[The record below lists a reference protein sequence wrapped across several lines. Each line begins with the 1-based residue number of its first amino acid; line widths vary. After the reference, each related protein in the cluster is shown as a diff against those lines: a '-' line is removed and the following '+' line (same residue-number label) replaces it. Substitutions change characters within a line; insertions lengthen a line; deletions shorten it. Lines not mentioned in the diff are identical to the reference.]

1 MDPSGGGTS
10 PKPRQV
16 RVAAVQAAPVFLNR
30 EATVDKAVGLIEKA
44 AAGGAGLVVFPETFV
59 PTYPD
64 WVWRTKPWDA
74 HHSELTARL
83 LDQAVTVPSAA
94 TEALGA
100 AAAREGVWLSIGVD
114 ERDRH
119 STTLY
124 NSQLLFSADGALVQC
139 HRKLMPTG
147 GERLVWGMGDG
158 STVGVVETPYGL
170 VGTLACWENYMPL
183 ARAALYGQGVDI
195 YLAPTWDNSDVWVAS
210 MRHIAKEGRCFVVA
224 VNYCLRGSDVPAD
237 VPGRDELYGGDD
249 DWMSRGN
256 TMIVGPDGDVLAG
269 PLEGEEG
276 ILYADIDATRART
289 GRLQFDPVGHY
300 GRADV
305 FRLTVDAS
313 PRRSVS
319 YTAGAADEPDA
330 AGEVPPP
337 AM

>member
-1 MDPSGGGTS
+1 MET
-10 PKPRQV
+10 V
-16 RVAAVQAAPVFLNR
+16 RVAAVQAAPVFLAR
-30 EATVDKAVGLIEKA
+30 EETVDKAVGLIEKA

-64 WVWRTKPWDA
+64 WVWRTRPWDGHA
-74 HHSELTARL
+74 SALYARL
-83 LDQAVTVPSAA
+83 LDQAVVVPSQT
-94 TEALGA
+94 TETLGA
-100 AAAREGVWLSIGVD
+100 AAARAGVWLSIGVD

-124 NSQLLFSADGALVQC
+124 NSQLLFDADGRLMQC

-158 STVGVVETPYGL
+158 STLGVVETPFGA

-183 ARAALYGQGVDI
+183 ARAALYAQGVDI
-195 YLAPTWDNSDVWVAS
+195 YLAPTWDNSEVWVAS
-210 MRHIAKEGRCFVVA
+210 MRHIAKEGRVFVVG

-249 DWMSRGN
+249 DWLSRGN
-256 TMIVGPDGDVLAG
+256 TVIVGPEGEILAG

-276 ILYADIDATRART
+276 ILYADLDAARARAA
-289 GRLQFDPVGHY
+289 RLQFDPVGHY

-305 FRLTVDAS
+305 LRLTVDRR
-313 PRRSVS
+313 PHRSVAF
-319 YTAGAADEPDA
+319 TAEPGEGAVSGQPGDVDPG
-330 AGEVPPP
+330 AGVGE
-337 AM
+337 

>member
-1 MDPSGGGTS
+1 MET
-10 PKPRQV
+10 V
-16 RVAAVQAAPVFLNR
+16 RVAAVQAAPVFLDR
-30 EATVDKAVGLIEKA
+30 EATVDKVVGLIEKA
-44 AAGGAGLVVFPETFV
+44 AGGGAGLVVFPETFV

-74 HHSELTARL
+74 HHSALTARL

-100 AAAREGVWLSIGVD
+100 AAARHGVWLSIGVD

-124 NSQLLFSADGALVQC
+124 NSQLLFSAEGALVQC

-158 STVGVVETPYGL
+158 STVGVVETPFGL

-210 MRHIAKEGRCFVVA
+210 MRHIAKEGRVFVVA

-237 VPGRDELYGGDD
+237 VPGRDDLYGGDD

-276 ILYADIDATRART
+276 ILYADIDATRARV

-305 FRLTVDAS
+305 FRLSVDAR

-319 YTAGAADEPDA
+319 YSGAAEEPEGA
-330 AGEVPPP
+330 APSGEPRRGDHGAGVGE
-337 AM
+337 

>member
-1 MDPSGGGTS
+1 MQPSGTTS
-10 PKPRQV
+10 PTPRPV

-30 EATVDKAVGLIEKA
+30 EATVDKAIGLIEKA
-44 AAGGAGLVVFPETFV
+44 AAGGAELVVFPETFV

-124 NSQLLFSADGALVQC
+124 NSQLLFNADGALVQC

-158 STVGVVETPYGL
+158 STVGVVDTPYGL
-170 VGTLACWENYMPL
+170 VGTLAC
-183 ARAALYGQGVDI
+183 
-195 YLAPTWDNSDVWVAS
+195 
-210 MRHIAKEGRCFVVA
+210 
-224 VNYCLRGSDVPAD
+224 
-237 VPGRDELYGGDD
+237 
-249 DWMSRGN
+249 
-256 TMIVGPDGDVLAG
+256 
-269 PLEGEEG
+269 
-276 ILYADIDATRART
+276 
-289 GRLQFDPVGHY
+289 
-300 GRADV
+300 
-305 FRLTVDAS
+305 
-313 PRRSVS
+313 
-319 YTAGAADEPDA
+319 
-330 AGEVPPP
+330 
-337 AM
+337 

>member
-1 MDPSGGGTS
+1 MET
-10 PKPRQV
+10 V
-16 RVAAVQAAPVFLNR
+16 RVAAVQAAPVFLQR

-44 AAGGAGLVVFPETFV
+44 AGGGAGLVVFPETFV

-64 WVWRTKPWDA
+64 WVWRTRPWDA
-74 HHSELTARL
+74 HASALYARL
-83 LDQAVTVPSAA
+83 LDQAVVVPSPA

-100 AAAREGVWLSIGVD
+100 AAARAGVWLSIGVD
-114 ERDRH
+114 ELDRH

-124 NSQLLFSADGALVQC
+124 NSQLLFDADGALVQC

-158 STVGVVETPYGL
+158 STMGVVDTPFGL

-183 ARAALYGQGVDI
+183 ARAALYAQGVDI
-195 YLAPTWDNSDVWVAS
+195 YLAPTWDNSDVWVAT
-210 MRHIAKEGRCFVVA
+210 MRHIAKEGRVFVVG
-224 VNYCLRGSDVPAD
+224 VNYCIRGSDVPAD
-237 VPGRDELYGGDD
+237 VPGRDDLYGGDD
-249 DWMSRGN
+249 DWLSRGN

-276 ILYADIDATRART
+276 ILYADIDAARARAA
-289 GRLQFDPVGHY
+289 RVQFDPVGHY

-305 FRLTVDAS
+305 FRLSVDAR

-319 YTAGAADEPDA
+319 FTAEAPEP
-330 AGEVPPP
+330 AGGSGSGELRHGDPGGGVSE
-337 AM
+337 

>member
-1 MDPSGGGTS
+1 MET
-10 PKPRQV
+10 V
-16 RVAAVQAAPVFLNR
+16 RVAAVQAAPVFLDR
-30 EATVDKAVGLIEKA
+30 EATIDKAIGLMEKA

-64 WVWRTKPWDA
+64 WVWRTTPWDA
-74 HHSELTARL
+74 HHSALTARL

-124 NSQLLFSADGALVQC
+124 NSQLLFDSGGRLVQC

-147 GERLVWGMGDG
+147 AERLVWGFGDG
-158 STVGVVETPYGL
+158 STLGVVETPFGL

-183 ARAALYGQGVDI
+183 ARAALYGAGVDI

-210 MRHIAKEGRCFVVA
+210 MRHIAKEGRVYVVA

-237 VPGRDELYGGDD
+237 VPGRDELWGGDD

-276 ILYADIDATRART
+276 ILYADLDVNRART
-289 GRLQFDPVGHY
+289 SRAQFDPVGHY

-305 FRLTVDAS
+305 FRLSVDAN

-319 YTAGAADEPDA
+319 FSAPAASPESGSSGEPRDVDPGGA
-330 AGEVPPP
+330 VRQ
-337 AM
+337 

>member
-1 MDPSGGGTS
+1 MDT
-10 PKPRQV
+10 V
-16 RVAAVQAAPVFLNR
+16 RVAAVQASPVFLSR

-44 AAGGAGLVVFPETFV
+44 AGGGAGLVVFPETFV

-64 WVWRTKPWDA
+64 WVWRTKPWDEHA
-74 HHSELTARL
+74 SALYARL
-83 LDQAVTVPSAA
+83 LDEAVEVPSTT

-100 AAAREGVWLSIGVD
+100 AAARFGVWLSIGVD
-114 ERDRH
+114 ELDRR

-124 NSQLLFSADGALVQC
+124 NSQLLFDAGGRLVQC

-147 GERLVWGMGDG
+147 GERLVWGFGDG
-158 STVGVVETPYGL
+158 STLGVVETPFGL

-183 ARAALYGQGVDI
+183 ARAALYGAGVDI

-210 MRHIAKEGRCFVVA
+210 MRHIAKEGRVFVVA
-224 VNYCLRGSDVPAD
+224 VNYCIRGSDVPAD
-237 VPGRDELYGGDD
+237 VPGRDALYGGDD
-249 DWMSRGN
+249 DWLSRGN

-276 ILYADIDATRART
+276 ILYADIDVGRARAS
-289 GRLQFDPVGHY
+289 RAQFDPVGHY

-305 FRLTVDAS
+305 FRLLVDDR

-319 YTAGAADEPDA
+319 FSPAVESGELRGADDGAGV
-330 AGEVPPP
+330 GE
-337 AM
+337 